1 MVRVNRATAGTART
15 DPKVGAN
22 DVLRLVLELFAFVSL
37 GLWGFLSWDLPWSI
51 VFGVGAPVLAIL
63 LWALFLS
70 PRAVLAIDQGT
81 TGTTCLV
88 IDADG
93 RVVGRAYR
101 ELFQLVREQM
111 DEAALHAR
119 HEESERDA

>member
-70 PRAVLAIDQGT
+70 PRAVLAIDLYGRSLIEL
-81 TGTTCLV
+81 LV
-88 IDADG
+88 MGA
-93 RVVGRAYR
+93 
-101 ELFQLVREQM
+101 
-111 DEAALHAR
+111 AALAWLDLGQPIIAIVFGVVAVVSGVISGR
-119 HEESERDA
+119 RTLS